1 MSVLGRTRPLDRQAP
16 ALASLGQLLAALLAA
31 DLRPGRELRVEHPIY
46 TQVVYCLTRV
56 PVAAKANPHLAKVE
70 PFKTVLTGYFEK
82 VANLSLRKLDVIP
95 AATLT
100 GMDVDTF
107 ETDVKSWLD
116 SAKHP
121 R

>member
-1 MSVLGRTRPLDRQAP
+1 LGVTVSYARHQFPTRRWSIA
-16 ALASLGQLLAALLAA
+16 
-31 DLRPGRELRVEHPIY
+31 
-46 TQVVYCLTRV
+46 TRV
-56 PVAAKANPHLAKVE
+56 PVAAKANRHLAKVE
-70 PFKTVLTGYFEK
+70 PFKTVLTGDFEK

-100 GMDVDTF
+100 GMDVDAF
-107 ETDVKSWLD
+107 QTDVKSWLD

>member
-1 MSVLGRTRPLDRQAP
+1 MGSSSPLFSRPTFDQDGSSGSSTQSTRRWSI
-16 ALASLGQLLAALLAA
+16 ASRA
-31 DLRPGRELRVEHPIY
+31 
-46 TQVVYCLTRV
+46 
-56 PVAAKANPHLAKVE
+56 VAAKANPHLAKVE
-70 PFKTVLTGYFEK
+70 PFKTVLTGDFEK

-100 GMDVDTF
+100 GMDVDAF
-107 ETDVKSWLD
+107 QTDVKSWLD